1 MVTELHPHRS
11 RSAERVRSTRAS
23 AVRVARAWAP
33 AAWAFGALAGGCLD
47 ARSVGAHAGDCGDC
61 HADQAAALDA
71 SAHGSSTT
79 ALFRALEAD
88 APAAAAC
95 ASCHRPAAPAVH
107 AGLDCTTCHAAV
119 GNAGVGGGAVAL
131 DLRGPVRG
139 PTGAPGGPHDS
150 AQSAFL
156 TDAELCGTCHEVD
169 GPPGFV
175 ETTFSEWQESPAAAA
190 GQGCLSCH
198 FDDHR
203 LIGLQADGAALIA
216 RTLHLTT
223 TEDGVLLTNLNQ
235 GHAVPTGAAWGRDL
249 RLRFDTGQSLPLSPR
264 LRRDGHP
271 VDLPLDADQVE
282 GRALPA
288 GGALAAA
295 WPAGAREA
303 CLLFSPVAPAVAGA
317 LGLRAPEVEVV
328 GCVARP

>member
-1 MVTELHPHRS
+1 MAL
-11 RSAERVRSTRAS
+11 RA
-23 AVRVARAWAP
+23 ARRARVAPAWARSP
-33 AAWAFGALAGGCLD
+33 AALLLIGCLD
-47 ARSVGAHAGDCGDC
+47 ARSVGAHAGRCGDC

-79 ALFRALEAD
+79 ALFRAIEAE
-88 APAAAAC
+88 APAEAC

-119 GNAGVGGGAVAL
+119 GHAGLGGGQLAL

-175 ETTFSEWQESPAAAA
+175 ETTFSEWQESPAAEA

-203 LIGLQADGAALIA
+203 LIGLRAEGAALIA
-216 RTLHLTT
+216 RTLRLTAD
-223 TEDGVLLTNLNQ
+223 EDGVLLTNLNQ
-235 GHAVPTGAAWGRDL
+235 GHAVPTGAAWSRDL
-249 RLRFDTGQSLPLSPR
+249 RLRFDTGEALPLSPR

-303 CLLFSPVAPAVAGA
+303 CLLFRPVAPAVAEA